1 MNDNDK
7 IEELI
12 EEVEGKK
19 RKPTGLPGLIIAA
32 IAITASIFHLYTA
45 AFGLLPAMTQR
56 AIHWMFMGSLIFLLY
71 PVSRKRSLKK
81 IDLWDWALAGL
92 IVAGC
97 LYILLNWDAIC
108 DREGMPLPSDIVMGT
123 IMTLLVI
130 EATRR
135 SMGWPLPIVAM
146 MTILYALGGRYMP
159 GMLAHAGFPVSE
171 LAPFFYL
178 RTDGIFG
185 IPLGVSSTFIFLFV
199 LFGAVLNISGAGQ
212 FFIDIALALTG
223 RSVGGPAK
231 AGVVACALMGTVS
244 GSSVANAV
252 TTGSFTIP
260 LMRRAG
266 YADTTAGGVVAA
278 SSTGGQIM
286 PPVMGAAAFI
296 MAQFLGVSYW
306 DIVVAAALPATLYF
320 ASIFAM
326 VHFRA
331 GKLGIKGMSREE
343 LPQLVRVF
351 KKGWHLLVPIVTLVV
366 FLALGYSPSK
376 AVFWS
381 LAVLIVVTWIGAPEY
396 RITPR
401 KLLKSLIVGGTSAI
415 EVAAACAC
423 AGIIIGVVGITGL
436 GLTFSS
442 FLLDLSHGILPLT
455 LALTMVASLI
465 LGMGLPTTANYVVC
479 STILAPALMGMNV
492 TAMAAHLFIFYFGI
506 LADVTPPVAL
516 AAYAASGVAGSNP
529 MKTGFAA
536 CIMALGGFLIP
547 YMFVYNGALLCNG
560 SLLNVLLGL
569 VPALIGIIGLAA
581 AVQGYFL
588 RTMSLPAR
596 LVFGVIPF
604 LLIYPSRVADLLGAG
619 VVAAY
624 FFYQK
629 RQPKVDLAR
638 EEVQR

>member
-1 MNDNDK
+1 MNENDQ

-19 RKPTGLPGLIIAA
+19 RKPEGFAGFLIAGIAIAA
-32 IAITASIFHLYTA
+32 SCFHLYTA

-71 PVSRKRSLKK
+71 PISRKRSLKK
-81 IDLWDWALAGL
+81 IDLWDWVFAGL
-92 IVAGC
+92 IVASC
-97 LYILLNWDAIC
+97 LYILINWNAIC
-108 DREGMPLPSDIVMGT
+108 DREGMPIPSDIVMGM

-135 SMGWPLPIVAM
+135 SMGWPLPLVASIA
-146 MTILYALGGRYMP
+146 ILYALFGRYMP
-159 GMLAHAGFPVSE
+159 GMLAHGGFPLSE

-212 FFIDIALALTG
+212 FFIDVALALTG
-223 RSVGGPAK
+223 RSTGGPAK
-231 AGVVACALMGTVS
+231 AAVVACGLMGTVS

-266 YADTTAGGVVAA
+266 YTDTTAAGIVAA

-306 DIVVAAALPATLYF
+306 EIVVAAALPATLYF
-320 ASIFAM
+320 TSIFAM

-331 GKLGIKGMSREE
+331 GKMGIKGMSKED
-343 LPQLVRVF
+343 LPDLGQVF
-351 KKGWHLLVPIVTLVV
+351 RKGWHLLVPIVTLVV

-381 LAVLIVVTWIGAPEY
+381 LVVLVAVTWIGAKEY
-396 RITPR
+396 RITPA
-401 KLLKSLIVGGTSAI
+401 KLLKALIVGGTSAI

-479 STILAPALMGMNV
+479 STIIAPALMGMNV

-529 MKTGFAA
+529 MKTGFMA
-536 CIMALGGFLIP
+536 CVMALGGFLIP
-547 YMFVYNGALLCNG
+547 YMFVYNNALLCSG
-560 SLLNVLLGL
+560 SLLNVFLGL
-569 VPALIGIIGLAA
+569 IPALIGIIGLAA

-588 RTMSLPAR
+588 QPMNLPVR
-596 LVFGVIPF
+596 LLFGAIPF
-604 LLIYPSRVADLLGAG
+604 LLIYPSRLADLLAAG

-624 FFYQK
+624 FLYQK
-629 RQPKVDLAR
+629 HQSKVEIAR
-638 EEVQR
+638 EEA

>member
-1 MNDNDK
+1 MKENDK

-12 EEVEGKK
+12 EEIEGKK
-19 RKPTGLPGLIIAA
+19 RKPEGVSGLIIAG
-32 IAITASIFHLYTA
+32 IALAASCFHLYTA

-56 AIHWMFMGSLIFLLY
+56 AIHWMFMGALIFLLY
-71 PVSRKRSLKK
+71 PVSKKRSLRK
-81 IDLWDWALAGL
+81 IDLWDWAFAGL
-92 IVAGC
+92 IVASC
-97 LYILLNWDAIC
+97 LYILINWNAIC
-108 DREGMPLPSDIVMGT
+108 DREGMPIPSDIVMGT

-135 SMGWPLPIVAM
+135 SMGWPLPIVASLA
-146 MTILYALGGRYMP
+146 ILYALGGRYMP

-223 RSVGGPAK
+223 RSAGGPAK

-266 YADTTAGGVVAA
+266 YTDTTAGGIVAA

-306 DIVVAAALPATLYF
+306 EIVVAAALPATLYF

-331 GKLGIKGMSREE
+331 GKLGIKGMTREE
-343 LPQLVRVF
+343 LPMLREVF
-351 KKGWHLLVPIVTLVV
+351 RKGWHLLVPIVTLVV

-381 LAVLIVVTWIGAPEY
+381 LVVLIAVTWFGAAEY
-396 RITPR
+396 RITPG
-401 KLLKSLIVGGTSAI
+401 KLVKSLIVGATSAI

-455 LALTMVASLI
+455 LVLTMVASLI

-479 STILAPALMGMNV
+479 STIIAPALMGMNV

-529 MKTGFAA
+529 MKTGFMA
-536 CIMALGGFLIP
+536 CVMALGGFLIP
-547 YMFVYNGALLCNG
+547 YMFVYNNALLCSG
-560 SLLNVLLGL
+560 PVLNVLLGL
-569 VPALIGIIGLAA
+569 IPALIGIIGLAA

-588 RTMSLPAR
+588 RPMNLASR
-596 LVFGVIPF
+596 LLFGAIPF
-604 LLIYPSRVADLLGAG
+604 LLIYPSRVADLIAAG

-624 FFYQK
+624 FLYQ
-629 RQPKVDLAR
+629 RYRSKVELAR
-638 EEVQR
+638 EEA

>member
-1 MNDNDK
+1 MNDYDK

-19 RKPTGLPGLIIAA
+19 RKPAGLPGLIIAA
-32 IAITASIFHLYTA
+32 IAIAASIFHLYTA
-45 AFGLLPAMTQR
+45 ALGLLPAMQQR

-71 PVSRKRSLKK
+71 PISKKRSLKK
-81 IDLWDWALAGL
+81 IDPWDWALAGL

-97 LYILLNWDAIC
+97 LYILLNWNAIC
-108 DREGMPLPSDIVMGT
+108 DREGMAITSDIIMGT

-146 MTILYALGGRYMP
+146 MAILYALGGRYMP
-159 GMLAHAGFPVSE
+159 GMLAHAGFPVSD

-185 IPLGVSSTFIFLFV
+185 IPLGVSATFIFLFV
-199 LFGAVLNISGAGQ
+199 LFGTVLNISGAGQ

-266 YADTTAGGVVAA
+266 YADTTAGGIVAA

-306 DIVVAAALPATLYF
+306 EIVIAAALPATLYF

-343 LPQLVRVF
+343 LPHLVQVF
-351 KKGWHLLVPIVTLVV
+351 KRGWHLLVPIITLVV

-396 RITPR
+396 RITPE

-492 TAMAAHLFIFYFGI
+492 TAMSAHLFIFYFGI

-529 MKTGFAA
+529 MKTGFSA

-560 SLLNVLLGL
+560 SLLNILLGL
-569 VPALIGIIGLAA
+569 IPALIGIIGLAA

-588 RTMSLPAR
+588 RSMSLPAR
-596 LVFGVIPF
+596 LVFGAIPF
-604 LLIYPSRVADLLGAG
+604 LLIYPSRVADLLAAG
-619 VVAAY
+619 
-624 FFYQK
+624 
-629 RQPKVDLAR
+629 
-638 EEVQR
+638 